1 MKTEDIYVLDNLAD
15 WELGNSYIKPLAALF
30 SRLQGY
36 MDTAPQAL
44 AEECLLI
51 KPQPLVPTDFPGA
64 YGKIIARKPQVTP
77 HFSCG
82 FSKDPSPL
90 SMLTNHVGFR

>member
-1 MKTEDIYVLDNLAD
+1 MKTEGIYVLDNLAD

-44 AEECLLI
+44 AE
-51 KPQPLVPTDFPGA
+51 
-64 YGKIIARKPQVTP
+64 
-77 HFSCG
+77 
-82 FSKDPSPL
+82 
-90 SMLTNHVGFR
+90 

>member
-44 AEECLLI
+44 TAASWFPEHPEKVPVSQSGADQSDHG
-51 KPQPLVPTDFPGA
+51 KPLPSVLPC
-64 YGKIIARKPQVTP
+64 YP
-77 HFSCG
+77 HLRRIC
-82 FSKDPSPL
+82 
-90 SMLTNHVGFR
+90 